1 MRDGA
6 RSLLVNLTGALVVGL
21 AVGLLM
27 SVRSGG
33 PPFRELFPLHFLL
46 AFVPYALS
54 ALLAPRFTAKFG
66 KRRAADCVFISVAGS
81 LLSWASFYPTFAG
94 FALPPPERA
103 PEVFFLYAAFL
114 VPYVLFGFIVLAAVN
129 GLAAVVGGSAY
140 R

>member
-1 MRDGA
+1 MRGWP
-6 RSLLVNLTGALVVGL
+6 RRLLVNLTGALLVGL

-27 SVRSGG
+27 SVRIGG
-33 PPFRELFPLHFLL
+33 PPFWRPLPYNFLL
-46 AFVPYALS
+46 AFVPYALA

-66 KRRAADCVFISVAGS
+66 NPRVAECVFISVAGS
-81 LLSWASFYPTFAG
+81 SLSWASFYPTFAG

-103 PEVFFLYAAFL
+103 LEVFFWYTAFL

-129 GLAAVVGGSAY
+129 GLAAVVGGSSY